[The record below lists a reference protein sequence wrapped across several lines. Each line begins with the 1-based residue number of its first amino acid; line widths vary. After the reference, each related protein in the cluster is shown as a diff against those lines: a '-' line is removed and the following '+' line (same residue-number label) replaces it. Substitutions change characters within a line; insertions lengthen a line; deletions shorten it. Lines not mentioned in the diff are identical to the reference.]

1 MGSPKKSAKK
11 SVLSLKAWTIICLL
25 LICAAAVIIRGIVVY
40 KLYPLEYKEEIVS
53 SSAEYSL
60 DKYMVCAVIY
70 TESHFNDNAKSAK
83 GAVGLMQIMPET
95 GEWAAGKMGLEGYT
109 ASMLYEPETNIAI
122 GCWYLNYLQSMFGD
136 DMRKV
141 LAAYN
146 AGPANVK
153 DWMGSD
159 GTLKEIPYKETQQ
172 YLERVL
178 RYYEIYKGLYKD
190 F

>member
-1 MGSPKKSAKK
+1 MGSSKDKRKPI
-11 SVLSLKAWTIICLL
+11 LSLKAWTIICLV
-25 LICAAAVIIRGIVVY
+25 LICAAAVILRGIIVY
-40 KLYPLEYKEEIVS
+40 ELYPLEYKEEIAA

-60 DKYMVCAVIY
+60 DKYIVCAVIY
-70 TESHFNDNAKSAK
+70 TESHFNDNAKSGK
-83 GAVGLMQIMPET
+83 GAIGLMQIMPET
-95 GEWAAGKMGLEGYT
+95 GKWAAGKMGLEGYS
-109 ASMLYEPETNIAI
+109 ADMLSDPEINIEI
-122 GCWYLNYLQSMFGD
+122 GCWYLNYLHGIFGD
-136 DMRKV
+136 DTRKI

-153 DWMGSD
+153 DWTKSD
-159 GTLKEIPYKETQQ
+159 GSLGDIPYKETKQ